1 MGNNKIEALRS
12 FNKILQEKIKNLETK
27 YFIESKGKDF
37 KGLNEEV
44 KNNYNDEAI
53 YLNNYVLD
61 TK

>member
-53 YLNNYVLD
+53 YLNNYILD